1 MNPSSNAVTRRSA
14 DAFAT
19 LWIFFRLGCTSFG
32 GPIAHLGY
40 FRHEFVGTKG
50 AGRDAV
56 STSER
61 RVSCKR
67 RLAWRL
73 RPLPENEDI
82 MLPSERRQ
90 FLKLVSATAA
100 ASALPSGVLAQA
112 APDAAAKPPG
122 YRAPSAV
129 RALRIANLEDLEA
142 QAAKVIPQGAF
153 AYIAAGADG
162 QWTLRE
168 NRRAFDR
175 YALQPQYLVGK
186 PAPDLKITLLG
197 QELSL
202 PIITAPMGAH
212 GLAHV
217 SAEEGTARG
226 TGEAGTLMT
235 VSTAANQTIEAIAKA
250 TKGPKWFQLYLHDD
264 RGPSRELLQRAK
276 AAGYSAVVFTIDAFA
291 PGASDEAA
299 RLRFSFPPSL
309 PLVNSKTA
317 MFKKS
322 LSWEDVDFIRETTDL
337 PLIIKGVLTPD
348 IATRAIERGA
358 AAIQVSNH
366 GGRQLDG
373 VPAAIDALP
382 RVAQAVKGRVPVIMD
397 SGIRRGT
404 DAFKALAL
412 GADAVALGRPVLYA
426 LALGGWMGV
435 KSAYDRI
442 RDELVR
448 TMLIA
453 GTSSVQEI
461 REEFLWRD

>member
-1 MNPSSNAVTRRSA
+1 MS
-14 DAFAT
+14 
-19 LWIFFRLGCTSFG
+19 I
-32 GPIAHLGY
+32 
-40 FRHEFVGTKG
+40 
-50 AGRDAV
+50 
-56 STSER
+56 ER
-61 RVSCKR
+61 RH
-67 RLAWRL
+67 
-73 RPLPENEDI
+73 
-82 MLPSERRQ
+82 
-90 FLKLVSATAA
+90 FLKLASVAA
-100 ASALPSGVLAQA
+100 AAAAVPSRSIAQA
-112 APDAAAKPPG
+112 APDAVSKPAG
-122 YRAPSAV
+122 YQAPSGV
-129 RALRIANLEDLEA
+129 RSLHIANLEDLES
-142 QAAKVIPQGAF
+142 QAAKVIPKGAF

-175 YALQPQYLVGK
+175 YPLRPHYLVGK
-186 PAPDLKITLLG
+186 PAPDLRTSLLG
-197 QELSL
+197 QDLSM

-212 GLAHV
+212 GLAHA

-235 VSTAANQTIEAIAKA
+235 TSTAANRTIEAIAKA
-250 TKGPKWFQLYLHDD
+250 TKGPKWFQLYLHED

-276 AAGYSAVVFTIDAFA
+276 ASGYSAVVFTIDAFA
-291 PGASDEAA
+291 PGASDEGM
-299 RLRFSFPPSL
+299 RLRFSFPPGL

-317 MFKKS
+317 TFKKS
-322 LSWEDVDFIRETTDL
+322 LSWDDVEFIKNTSDL

-348 IATRAIERGA
+348 IATRAVERGA
-358 AAIQVSNH
+358 AGIQVSNH

-382 RVAQAVKGRVPVIMD
+382 VVAQAVKGRVPVIMD

-404 DAFKALAL
+404 DVFKALAL
-412 GADAVALGRPVLYA
+412 GADAVALGRPLLYA

-453 GTSSVQEI
+453 GTANVKEV
-461 REEFLWRD
+461 REDFLWRD